1 MRIVEHSFW
10 QPELPA
16 GSEIQAWFDA
26 VLSELRAQRE
36 AIEQQRFGELLWST
50 AEIGRYFGV
59 EAKTACSIAAASSF
73 PDPIEAPDIGRLS
86 LPDEVRSWS
95 LVYAAHALYEKAA
108 MKPAVLS
115 VEETSHA

>member
-36 AIEQQRFGELLWST
+36 AIDQQRFGELLWST
-50 AEIGRYFGV
+50 AEVGRYFGV
-59 EAKTACSIAAASSF
+59 EAKTACGIVAASGF
-73 PDPIEAPDIGRLS
+73 PDPVDAPGVGRRWI
-86 LPDEVRSWS
+86 PDEVRSWARRSRRPKRS
-95 LVYAAHALYEKAA
+95 LRGSRR
-108 MKPAVLS
+108 P
-115 VEETSHA
+115 